1 MTFGGYMLTRLR
13 TLLLER
19 DISINEFAE
28 MCDLP
33 LETVKNVYYGK
44 TTDPKLSTAVKMA
57 DALNMSVNCLL
68 GKCSHTHAERELIA
82 NYRNCGKHG
91 KAIIEL
97 IARYE
102 AGAIKSDRERKDK
115 HKIPCIVPHGDIHNG
130 IVYETCDTIEIE
142 TSNPNAYIG
151 IQMTNNDLS
160 PSFCRNDI
168 LLFENRFPAN
178 TEISAFFKADRIYIR
193 RYIEEQGQ
201 YRLKCLHKFD
211 SDIIIKR
218 MDEVE
223 YLGAIIGVVR
233 E

>member
-1 MTFGGYMLTRLR
+1 MLSTRLR
-13 TLLLER
+13 SLLFER
-19 DISINEFAE
+19 KISINDFAE

-33 LETVKNVYYGK
+33 IETVKNVYYGK
-44 TTDPKLSTAVKMA
+44 TTDPKLSTAIKMA
-57 DALNMSVNCLL
+57 DALNLSLNCFV
-68 GKCSHTHAERELIA
+68 GKCSNTSAERALLD

-91 KAIIEL
+91 KAIVEL

-102 AGAIKSDRERKDK
+102 AGAIKSERERKDR
-115 HKIPCIVPHGDIHNG
+115 HKIPCIIPHGDLHNG

-142 TSNPNAYIG
+142 TPIPNAYIG

-160 PSFCRNDI
+160 PAFCKNDI
-168 LLFENRFPAN
+168 LLFENRFPTN
-178 TEISAFFKADRIYIR
+178 TETSAFFKADRIYIR
-193 RYIEEQGQ
+193 KFMEEPGQ
-201 YRLKCLHKFD
+201 YRLKCLHKYD

>member
-1 MTFGGYMLTRLR
+1 MFVTRLR
-13 TLLLER
+13 SLLSER
-19 DISINEFAE
+19 RISINDFAE

-57 DALNMSVNCLL
+57 EALNLSVNCLI
-68 GKCSHTHAERELIA
+68 GKCSHTPSERVLLE
-82 NYRNCGKHG
+82 NYRSCGKHG

-102 AGAIKSDRERKDK
+102 AGAIKSDRERKDM
-115 HKIPCIVPHGDIHNG
+115 HKIPCIIPHGDIHNG
-130 IVYETCDTIEIE
+130 IIYDLCDTIEIE
-142 TSNPNAYIG
+142 TTISNAYIG

-160 PSFCRNDI
+160 PAFCRNDI
-168 LLFENRFPAN
+168 LLFENRFPTN
-178 TEISAFFKADRIYIR
+178 TETAAFFKADRIYIR
-193 RYIEEQGQ
+193 KFIEEDGK
-201 YRLKCLHKFD
+201 YKLKCLHKYD
-211 SDIIIKR
+211 NDIIIKR

-223 YLGAIIGVVR
+223 YLGTIIGVVR

>member
-1 MTFGGYMLTRLR
+1 MLSTRLR
-13 TLLLER
+13 TLLFER
-19 DISINEFAE
+19 KISINDFAE

-44 TTDPKLSTAVKMA
+44 TSDPKLSTALKMA
-57 DALNMSVNCLL
+57 DALNLSVNCLL
-68 GKCSHTHAERELIA
+68 GKCSHTHSERLLLE
-82 NYRNCGKHG
+82 NYRSCGKHG

-102 AGAIKSDRERKDK
+102 AGAIKGDRERKDR
-115 HKIPCIVPHGDIHNG
+115 HKIPCIVPHGDIRNG
-130 IVYETCDTIEIE
+130 IVYDLCDTIEIE
-142 TSNPNAYIG
+142 TPNPNAYIG

-168 LLFENRFPAN
+168 LLFENRFPTN
-178 TEISAFFKADRIYIR
+178 TEAAAFFKDDRIYIR
-193 RYIEEQGQ
+193 KFFEEPGQ
-201 YRLKCLHKFD
+201 YRLKCLHKYNN
-211 SDIIIKR
+211 DIIIKR